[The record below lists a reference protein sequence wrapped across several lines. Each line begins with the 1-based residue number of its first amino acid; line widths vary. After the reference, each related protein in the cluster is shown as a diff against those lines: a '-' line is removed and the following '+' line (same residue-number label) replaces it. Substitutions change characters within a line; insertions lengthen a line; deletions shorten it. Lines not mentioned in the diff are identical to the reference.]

1 MKKKEATDLT
11 TWIHLWNAGGQVS
24 VVADPARMNMSYA
37 HGAFPSLAQA
47 AGRTLYAQT
56 FSLAATLLGN

>member
-1 MKKKEATDLT
+1 MKKRRKKKEATDLT
-11 TWIHLWNAGGQVS
+11 TWIHLWNAGGQV
-24 VVADPARMNMSYA
+24 SYA